1 MPAIIQDDKQQAAL
15 KEIEE
20 ALAIVETLN
29 VALSDKVVI
38 SVNAVPETG
47 KSVKVDIEEKDGE
60 KIKSVLE
67 GYKKRLSK
75 EIQAKAKS
83 YRIALNEKELLEI
96 E

>member
-29 VALSDKVVI
+29 VVLSDKVVI

-47 KSVKVDIEEKDGE
+47 KSVKVDIEEKDAE

-67 GYKKRLSK
+67 GYKKRLAK

-83 YRIALNEKELLEI
+83 YRIALTEKEMLGI
-96 E
+96 S

>member
-1 MPAIIQDDKQQAAL
+1 MPAIIQDDKQQSAL

-29 VALSDKVVI
+29 VALLDKVAI

-47 KSVKVDIEEKDGE
+47 KSVKVDIEEKDVE

-67 GYKKRLSK
+67 GYKKRLAK
-75 EIQAKAKS
+75 EIQTKAKS
-83 YRIALNEKELLEI
+83 YRIALSEKDLGVLA
-96 E
+96 